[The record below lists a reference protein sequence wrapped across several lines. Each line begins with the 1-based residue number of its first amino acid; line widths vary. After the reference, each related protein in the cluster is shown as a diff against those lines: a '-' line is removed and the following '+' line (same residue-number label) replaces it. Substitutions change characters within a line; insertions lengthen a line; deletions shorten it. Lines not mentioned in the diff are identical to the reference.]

1 MVETEITS
9 EIQGKLVTD
18 RLIYVRDIGF
28 ESSDKQ
34 KSICQD
40 DRRLYLK

>member
-18 RLIYVRDIGF
+18 WLIYVHDIGL
-28 ESSDKQ
+28 EISDEK
-34 KSICQD
+34 IN
-40 DRRLYLK
+40 LLI